1 MKKTS
6 KIYIAGHRG
15 LVGSAFVRR
24 LEAEGYTNLVTQTHA
39 ELDLLRQ
46 DRVEAFFKAE
56 KPDYVILAAARVGG
70 IWGNNTYPAQFIYE
84 NIAIQTNIIHASYV
98 NDVNKLLF
106 LGSSCIYPKHC
117 PQPIKEEYLLSDY
130 LESTNEP
137 YAVAKIAGIKMCQAY
152 NRQYNTC
159 FISAMPNN
167 LYGPND
173 NFDLETSHVLPAL
186 IRRFHLAKLAAAG
199 NWQAIQIDETARGP
213 LPNDIK
219 RAIGIDPSTD
229 QPLDRSAD
237 QPSIILWGTGT
248 PRREFLH
255 VDDLADAGV
264 FLMNHYDDSE
274 IINIGWGRDQSILEL
289 AEMVSDVVG
298 YKADIN
304 WDASKPNGTPQKLL
318 DVSRLTKLGW
328 QPKISLKDGIREVYQ
343 WYQSGFCCLQP
354 QTSNAEGS
362 SYFNDL
368 FIFLWTSR

>member
-24 LEAEGYTNLVTQTHA
+24 LEAEGYTNLVTRAHA

-46 DRVEAFFKAE
+46 DRVEAFFKDE
-56 KPDYVILAAARVGG
+56 KPEYVILAAAKVGG

-84 NIAIQTNIIHASYV
+84 NIAIQTNVIHASYA
-98 NDVNKLLF
+98 NDVDKLLF

-137 YAVAKIAGIKMCQAY
+137 YAIAKIAGIKMCQAY

-173 NFDLETSHVLPAL
+173 NFDLETSHVFPAL
-186 IRRFHLAKLAAAG
+186 IRKFHLAKLAAEG
-199 NWQAIQIDETARGP
+199 NWQAIQKDETTRGA
-213 LPNDIK
+213 LPNEIK
-219 RAIGIDPSTD
+219 RAIGLDPLSGK
-229 QPLDRSAD
+229 PLDRSAN
-237 QPSIILWGTGT
+237 QPSVILWGTGT

-264 FLMNHYDDSE
+264 FLMNHYDDSD

-289 AEMVSDVVG
+289 VEMVSDVVG
-298 YKADIN
+298 YQGDIS
-304 WDASKPNGTPQKLL
+304 WDASKPDGTPQKLL

-328 QPKISLKDGIREVYQ
+328 QPKIALKDGIREVYR
-343 WYQSGFCCLQP
+343 WYQSG
-354 QTSNAEGS
+354 
-362 SYFNDL
+362 
-368 FIFLWTSR
+368 

>member
-1 MKKTS
+1 MEKTS

-24 LEAEGYTNLVTQTHA
+24 LAAEGYTNIVTRTHA

-56 KPDYVILAAARVGG
+56 KPEYVILAAAKVGG

-98 NDVNKLLF
+98 SAVNKLLF

-152 NRQYNTC
+152 NRQYNTR

-186 IRRFHLAKLAAAG
+186 IRKFHLAKLAAAG
-199 NWQAIQIDETARGP
+199 DWLAIQKDETTRGP
-213 LPNDIK
+213 IPDDFK
-219 RAIGIDPSTD
+219 SAIGIDHSTG
-229 QPLDRSAD
+229 QPLGPLAEP
-237 QPSIILWGTGT
+237 PSVIIWGTGA
-248 PRREFLH
+248 PLREFLH

-264 FLMNHYDDSE
+264 FLMNHYDESD
-274 IINIGWGRDQSILEL
+274 IINIGWGRDQSIREL
-289 AEMVSDVVG
+289 AELVSAVVG
-298 YKADIN
+298 FKGNII
-304 WDASKPNGTPQKLL
+304 WDAAKPDGTPQKLL
-318 DVSRLTKLGW
+318 DVSRLKKLGW
-328 QPKISLKDGIREVYQ
+328 QPRITLQDGIREVYE
-343 WYQSGFCCLQP
+343 WYQS
-354 QTSNAEGS
+354 
-362 SYFNDL
+362 
-368 FIFLWTSR
+368 

>member
-1 MKKTS
+1 MKKIS

-24 LEAEGYTNLVTQTHA
+24 LAAEGCTNLVTRTHA

-117 PQPIKEEYLLSDY
+117 SQPIKEEYLLSDY

-137 YAVAKIAGIKMCQAY
+137 YAVAKIAGLKMCQAY
-152 NRQYNTC
+152 NRQYNTRY
-159 FISAMPNN
+159 ISVMPNN

-186 IRRFHLAKLAAAG
+186 IRKFHLAKLAAAG
-199 NWQAIQIDETARGP
+199 NWQAIQKDEAARGP
-213 LPNDIK
+213 IPDDIK
-219 RAIGIDPSTD
+219 SAIGIDPSTGK
-229 QPLDRSAD
+229 PLDHSTN
-237 QPSIILWGTGT
+237 QPSVILWGTGS

-289 AEMVSDVVG
+289 AQMVSDVVG
-298 YKADIN
+298 YQGNIK
-304 WDASKPNGTPQKLL
+304 WDPAKPDGTPQKLL
-318 DVSRLTKLGW
+318 DVSRLAKLGW
-328 QPKISLKDGIREVYQ
+328 KPKITLKDGIRAVYD
-343 WYQSGFCCLQP
+343 WYLK
-354 QTSNAEGS
+354 
-362 SYFNDL
+362 
-368 FIFLWTSR
+368 SRS